1 MLLILPKSI
10 FHTFNENGFL
20 TKLFKSDSEDSRRQ
34 GFSSYE
40 INGALYVFN
49 TANIFQKKISEMS
62 KIKPII
68 MDELYSVDIDEPI
81 DWLWCEFLLDKK
93 YVTGSNKL

>member
-1 MLLILPKSI
+1 
-10 FHTFNENGFL
+10 
-20 TKLFKSDSEDSRRQ
+20 
-34 GFSSYE
+34 
-40 INGALYVFN
+40 VFN